1 MFLAICTA
9 LYYQTTASCIQLILQ
24 TMLLSITKDAIQE
37 FTLNME
43 RLYKLRLRVSACQS
57 QFPTGTTGVHLIA
70 LLIRQEAIKAGSKFE
85 HFRKSLL
92 YSSSTV
98 NNLFLAL

>member
-1 MFLAICTA
+1 
-9 LYYQTTASCIQLILQ
+9 
-24 TMLLSITKDAIQE
+24 
-37 FTLNME
+37 ME

-57 QFPTGTTGVHLIA
+57 QFPTGTTRVHLIA
-70 LLIRQEAIKAGSKFE
+70 LPIRQEAIKVCSKFHFE